1 MPQYPEVSLYTQ
13 RQWENQANRDLDVT
27 PTPRKSQ
34 EGDQNHGKEGEAV
47 HGKHQELSL
56 LLDGGKIVAC
66 S

>member
-13 RQWENQANRDLDVT
+13 RQWENQANRDLEVT

-34 EGDQNHGKEGEAV
+34 EGDQKEGEAV

-56 LLDGGKIVAC
+56 LLDGGNIVAC
-66 S
+66 Y